1 MTHSDFPLL
10 LLTLISFSDFCRFP
24 SVWSWRVSA
33 PARSQTHTPVHAG
46 VEAGVEVE
54 YLPLSLPTLFFE
66 IKSLTDLEPTV
77 SARLAILRG
86 RKAREPTSCLS
97 SQPRDVCFPP
107 CVLPCLGLMHV
118 NLFIIFLKDYL
129 LYISTL

>member
-86 RKAREPTSCLS
+86 RGGGQSDPHI
-97 SQPRDVCFPP
+97 
-107 CVLPCLGLMHV
+107 CVLMIFQCAKTMQWQR
-118 NLFIIFLKDYL
+118 IIL
-129 LYISTL
+129 TTGV